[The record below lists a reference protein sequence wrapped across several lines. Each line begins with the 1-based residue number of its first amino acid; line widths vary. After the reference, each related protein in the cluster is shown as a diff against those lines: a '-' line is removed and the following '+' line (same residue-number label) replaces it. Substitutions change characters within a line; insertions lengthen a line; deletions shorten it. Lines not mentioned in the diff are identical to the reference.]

1 MSPPW
6 LVLCRKK
13 PEPTAS
19 SCRCVW
25 GEALAWGDLAVPRHF
40 ELVLSGELRPGPCRC
55 GYRLCPPCME
65 TGVVL
70 CPPGPCSLLTPQH

>member
-1 MSPPW
+1 M
-6 LVLCRKK
+6 
-13 PEPTAS
+13 
-19 SCRCVW
+19 
-25 GEALAWGDLAVPRHF
+25 AWGDLAVPRHF

-55 GYRLCPPCME
+55 GCRLCPPCME